1 MDKTGIALEVL
12 DAVGGKDNVI
22 ASDICMTRLRI
33 MTQHPSLVDTE
44 KLSSTRGVLGIVR
57 RGKSGLEVVFAP
69 GRAEDVYDEL
79 VRLTGIK
86 PDNSVFEGI
95 AAQGSALQV
104 QINSPRDTRAQIDP
118 DDETDSSPELVE
130 KPDADDMRGLVSL
143 LESDLLSD
151 DDSEEDE
158 GEDDADDMDDEGAR
172 VLVINGPNI
181 NMLGIREPSIY
192 GREDYQALLSLCHDA
207 ADEAGF
213 SDCTCLQSN
222 HEGDLVDYIQDA
234 LGSYDGIVINPG
246 AYTHTSVAILDA
258 VKAVSLPCVEIH
270 ISKIDEREDFRQI
283 SYIRQACF
291 ETIAGMGI
299 KGYRKAILDLA
310 DHLGISR

>member
-1 MDKTGIALEVL
+1 MHMDKTRIALEVL
-12 DAVGGKDNVI
+12 DAVGGKDNVV

-57 RGKSGLEVVFAP
+57 RGKSGIEVVFAP
-69 GRAEDVYDEL
+69 GRAEDVYDEII
-79 VRLTGIK
+79 RLTGIK

-104 QINSPRDTRAQIDP
+104 QINSPRDTRPPAESHDESDP
-118 DDETDSSPELVE
+118 SPELVE

-151 DDSEEDE
+151 DDSEED
-158 GEDDADDMDDEGAR
+158 EDDADDMDDEGAR

-213 SDCTCLQSN
+213 ADCTCLQSN

-299 KGYRKAILDLA
+299 RGYRTAILDLA
-310 DHLGISR
+310 DHLGIHR